1 MRKVLLAAL
10 LAPLCEAARSTWSA
24 EMAEGKD
31 TACFEKPAPASA
43 AAAAGADAEPA
54 GACAGRV
61 CVEKLKRASA
71 ARHAGHFCGNRWCA
85 AVPQAAACVGGCP
98 IELPRY
104 DKNMPNLLPIELLQP
119 MPYGE
124 AWVYGCARKDGAG
137 EPDSCGGG
145 ERARDVHSALEE
157 LRYLDEHAKGKS
169 GAVSCACNQR
179 LKQSKKDDDRHMV
192 IVLTD
197 IGWEM
202 AVAAEWG
209 GLGLPRLTA
218 AREELFDAAPYLVAR
233 GGGLGAVD
241 IADAQQCAGGL
252 GAAEGAAGGADGA
265 ARAERER
272 RAAAHRDRG
281 LGRAAHVDLFAR
293 SARRRRQR
301 RRAENTPASVD
312 VSGPPFSSRPASAG
326 GLHRYPAEQI
336 SIPPEGRTRPERT
349 AGSTEGR
356 RPLLRLNRC
365 THLACCAAT
374 FHISR
379 CSLVGS
385 EDLRISLRA

>member
-10 LAPLCEAARSTWSA
+10 LAPLCEAAQSTWSA

-137 EPDSCGGG
+137 EPDSCGG
-145 ERARDVHSALEE
+145 EKARDVHSALEK

-169 GAVSCACNQR
+169 GAVSCACDQR
-179 LKQSKKDDDRHMV
+179 KRQAKKDDDRHMV

-218 AREELFDAAPYLVAR
+218 AREELFDAAPYLVAT
-233 GGGLGAVD
+233 GEDWALLTSLTPNSVWAGS
-241 IADAQQCAGGL
+241 AQQKALLAVQTALRAPSGSGVRPLIETEASAERRTSIFSRALLGG
-252 GAAEGAAGGADGA
+252 DGSGVGRKTHLRLSTYQVRLSRLA
-265 ARAERER
+265 QQAPGVFTDIQQNRYPYPPRAEL
-272 RAAAHRDRG
+272 AQKGLRDQQKVG
-281 LGRAAHVDLFAR
+281 AR
-293 SARRRRQR
+293 SYDLIGA
-301 RRAENTPASVD
+301 
-312 VSGPPFSSRPASAG
+312 
-326 GLHRYPAEQI
+326 
-336 SIPPEGRTRPERT
+336 
-349 AGSTEGR
+349 
-356 RPLLRLNRC
+356 
-365 THLACCAAT
+365 
-374 FHISR
+374 HI
-379 CSLVGS
+379 
-385 EDLRISLRA
+385 